1 MSEVFQ
7 GKGSFLLNYIAQRP
21 SQPKIKRMSRHHAAL
36 EEPESS
42 MSHELLSAT
51 LDHGFQSPAPVLD
64 LTGPEF
70 QFTDLLL

>member
-1 MSEVFQ
+1 MLEVFQ
-7 GKGSFLLNYIAQRP
+7 GNGSFLLNYFAQRP

-36 EEPESS
+36 EEPESA
-42 MSHELLSAT
+42 MSHTLSSAA
-51 LDHGFQSPAPVLD
+51 LDHGFQSSAPVLD

>member
-7 GKGSFLLNYIAQRP
+7 GNGSFVLNYFAQRP
-21 SQPKIKRMSRHHAAL
+21 TKPKIKRMSRHHTAL

-42 MSHELLSAT
+42 MSHGLLSAA

-64 LTGPEF
+64 LTGSEF